1 MNIWSKQGL
10 DLGDSTFVKK
20 FESATRFT
28 EKDDNGEPI
37 RKFELYELE
46 RSGKLRNLFVSKIS
60 KLGIKTIMKVKQS
73 GEDFR
78 LLDQSQLAIDVT
90 IIADPSTANSQEKND
105 RSYDARIKSNAIG
118 LWI

>member
-1 MNIWSKQGL
+1 MTHPSSK
-10 DLGDSTFVKK
+10 F

-37 RKFELYELE
+37 RKFELCELE

-78 LLDQSQLAIDVT
+78 LLDQSQLATDVT
-90 IIADPSTANSQEKND
+90 IIADCDDVWSYTKDPSIANDQGKND

-118 LWI
+118 L